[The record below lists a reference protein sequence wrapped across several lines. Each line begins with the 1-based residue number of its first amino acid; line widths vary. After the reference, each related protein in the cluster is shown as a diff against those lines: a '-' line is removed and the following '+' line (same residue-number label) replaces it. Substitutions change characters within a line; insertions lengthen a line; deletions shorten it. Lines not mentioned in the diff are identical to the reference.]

1 MGDMLWGATLR
12 SRHPHARIRS
22 VSIGEA
28 LATDGVFAV
37 LTCDDVPGQN
47 AHGLE
52 HADQPVL
59 AADVV
64 RYAGEPVALVAADHP
79 EVARVAA
86 SKIVV
91 DYEVLDPVTD
101 AVAALEADAPRLHPG
116 GNLVRHLKI
125 RKGDPEP
132 RADVVVTG
140 TYEIGMQD
148 QAFLGPE
155 AGAPRVRRREG
166 RDDGGRSLRRADGP
180 YRRLGRLHQHPA
192 VGGDARVRVGA
203 GRFRL
208 RGADGQGRRGPQDG
222 PGRGPPP
229 QRDGTGQ
236 RRP

>member
-132 RADVVVTG
+132 RADIVVTG

-155 AGAPRVRRREG
+155 AGLAA
-166 RDDGGRSLRRADGP
+166 SARA
-180 YRRLGRLHQHPA
+180 RA
-192 VGGDARVRVGA
+192 GA
-203 GRFRL
+203 SGASPP
-208 RGADGQGRRGPQDG
+208 RGAASPTPMRAPAPLPRYPCTHF
-222 PGRGPPP
+222 PRPPS
-229 QRDGTGQ
+229 T
-236 RRP
+236 